1 MKRIAMLLFGLALS
15 VPAYS
20 WNCSD
25 PLAERVVVPSGTSG
39 SYGDADGQLA
49 LYNGALYEC
58 KVVPVTPPTTPSTT
72 SNTSNSTSGATST
85 STSGA
90 NATGGNSNAT
100 GGNSSSKSGVSNS
113 GNSTVGPITNTL
125 SNTNTLSQKQGQKQ
139 SQSQSNTS
147 TNNNQSAGGS
157 VSNVGN
163 SQTLV
168 EAPQIPVNTAVA
180 PPVFSTTNCFK
191 GYSAGAQTP
200 LIGGSFGG
208 GGIDKNCAAERI
220 AQDYYA
226 MGNRLAACKVIT
238 NTKASKDAG
247 VTMADCMNVPVPVV
261 RTVVPIV
268 STPAPAPIKVEI
280 TNNIPPAP
288 APIILHEEMTVTAPR
303 PQAKKRATH
312 KPCSVTE
319 IQNQC
324 AVKTQEK

>member
-1 MKRIAMLLFGLALS
+1 MKKFALMIFGLAMCL
-15 VPAYS
+15 PAYG
-20 WNCSD
+20 WNCSVAGEGRVQVPASYVGNGPGDGNNQVVADGGLNFACLPD
-25 PLAERVVVPSGTSG
+25 PIPPSGATANSG
-39 SYGDADGQLA
+39 
-49 LYNGALYEC
+49 
-58 KVVPVTPPTTPSTT
+58 
-72 SNTSNSTSGATST
+72 STSGATSGST
-85 STSGA
+85 STATGGNA
-90 NATGGNSNAT
+90 NATGGNVN
-100 GGNSSSKSGVSNS
+100 NS
-113 GNSTVGPITNTL
+113 GNS
-125 SNTNTLSQKQGQKQ
+125 SNANTLSQKQGQKQ

-288 APIILHEEMTVTAPR
+288 APIILHEAVNVTAPR

-312 KPCSVTE
+312 RPCSVTP
-319 IQNQC
+319 IQNEC
-324 AVKTQEK
+324 PVREK